1 MNMRTQAEQY
11 LAMRRSLGYQL
22 RAEGRM
28 LLDFV
33 DRLDKNGQR
42 TITIVTAVAWACE
55 PITSTMQ
62 HQCRLRVVRG
72 FARHLSAFDPACE
85 VPPTNLLVARAHRP
99 TPYLFSPEEI
109 AALIH
114 AAGTITAP
122 LPAATMQAL
131 IALIAASGIRLGEA
145 LALDRGDVDA
155 VAGMLRVTGKN
166 SHTRMLPVHPT
177 TVAMLDAYAARRD
190 QLCPDTTCPGFFVT
204 TTGRRV
210 QQSGVQQ
217 TFAKLLV
224 LADIHTPAGM
234 RRPRIHQLR
243 HTFAVTSLVGWYQQG
258 VDVTT
263 RLPVLSTYLGH
274 ASTEATY
281 WYLQASPELL
291 ALAAERLERADRDA
305 TAHSPAICAR
315 RTS

>member
-1 MNMRTQAEQY
+1 
-11 LAMRRSLGYQL
+11 
-22 RAEGRM
+22 
-28 LLDFV
+28 
-33 DRLDKNGQR
+33 
-42 TITIVTAVAWACE
+42 
-55 PITSTMQ
+55 
-62 HQCRLRVVRG
+62 VRG
-72 FARHLSAFDPACE
+72 FARHLSAFDPDCE

-145 LALDRGDVDA
+145 LALDRGDVDP

-166 SHTRMLPVHPT
+166 GHTRILPVHPT

-204 TTGRRV
+204 TTGRRA
-210 QQSGVQQ
+210 QQSGVQH

-224 LADIHTPAGM
+224 LADIHTPPGM

-274 ASTEATY
+274 SSPEATY

-291 ALAAERLERADRDA
+291 ALAAERSERACNA
-305 TAHSPAICAR
+305 TTRSPASHAR
-315 RTS
+315 TTS